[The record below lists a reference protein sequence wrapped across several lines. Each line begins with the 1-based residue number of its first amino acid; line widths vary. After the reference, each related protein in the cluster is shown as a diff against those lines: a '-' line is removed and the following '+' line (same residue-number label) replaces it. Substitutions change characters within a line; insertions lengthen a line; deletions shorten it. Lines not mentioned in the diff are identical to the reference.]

1 MKIKINY
8 KRNISDGSCTSVIE
22 SIHLFTGDEK
32 GIVRVWNLT
41 PVLTLLETEYG
52 LKPLKEPMRCD
63 NPNRCLNYDASV
75 ELGEEEEENHKK
87 RHTKESKMNEENEND
102 GDSTFMTT
110 TRTPSQKS
118 NISDGPMPLISP
130 MVRYVVVT

>member
-1 MKIKINY
+1 MKLKINY

-75 ELGEEEEENHKK
+75 ELGEEEENHKK